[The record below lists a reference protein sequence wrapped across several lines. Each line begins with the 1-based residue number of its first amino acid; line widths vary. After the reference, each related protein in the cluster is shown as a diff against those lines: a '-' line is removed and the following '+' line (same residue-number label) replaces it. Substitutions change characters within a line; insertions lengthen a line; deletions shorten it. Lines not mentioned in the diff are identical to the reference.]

1 MKIFQAIQK
10 ADTVLQFYEKTQIKL
25 NYLIAFNYIGK
36 QMEKLTKDYR
46 EMIDTLYLESGGYAV
61 RQGKARVILSQYAD
75 YLQSYGHLFD
85 RFTSLDNKHNDL
97 PHNLS
102 NLLYLQEN
110 LPEIKDRLIPV
121 LHEPQDYFQEIKSLA
136 DLGFDYV
143 AIGTPKKIKDAVFE
157 QTRKELPQMKLHLLG
172 KLNRQILIKHRPDS
186 ADASSW
192 LRAAVYGMVHYWHP
206 EEHKEYR
213 IYVGEGAI
221 KNKSIVRYKNFQY
234 KEQLDELITG
244 TFEYTPQDIVASLEA
259 RSMLNL
265 YFYKQLENY
274 INNTRNCQNKYILN

>member
-25 NYLIAFNYIGK
+25 NYLIAFNYIGN
-36 QMEKLTKDYR
+36 QTEKLIKDYR

-61 RQGKARVILSQYAD
+61 RQGKARVTLSQYAD
-75 YLQSYGHLFD
+75 YLKAYGHLFD
-85 RFTSLDNKHNDL
+85 RFTSLDDKHNDL
-97 PHNLS
+97 THNLS
-102 NLLYLQEN
+102 NLYYLQEN
-110 LPEIKDRLIPV
+110 LPEIKDRLMPV
-121 LHEPQDYFQEIKSLA
+121 LHELQDYIKEIKFLA
-136 DLGFDYV
+136 DHGFDHL
-143 AIGTPKKIKDAVFE
+143 AIGTPKKIKDSVFE
-157 QTRKELPQMKLHLLG
+157 QTKQELPHMKIHLLG

-213 IYVGEGAI
+213 IYVGEGEI
-221 KNKSIVRYKNFQY
+221 KNRSIVRYTNFKY
-234 KEQLDELITG
+234 KDRLDSLLTDV
-244 TFEYTPQDIVASLEA
+244 FKYTAQDIVTSLEA

-265 YFYKQLENY
+265 YFYKQLEDY
-274 INNTRNCQNKYILN
+274 INKVSLTKIKYILK